1 METKY
6 FKKIYS
12 NYIGFGKWKT
22 GDGINYNEPE
32 DKSYTVEFITKEEF
46 ETGVASMPP
55 IPLTK
60 EQVINNEIKETAIES
75 LKVKGILDTNGDL
88 KE

>member
-1 METKY
+1 MEIKY
-6 FKKIYS
+6 FKVIYPD
-12 NYIGFGKWKT
+12 YTGFGKWQT

-46 ETGVASMPP
+46 ETGVANMPP
-55 IPLTK
+55 IPKTR
-60 EQVINNEIKETAIES
+60 EQLIEEKKTEIAIDA
-75 LKVKGILDTNGDL
+75 LKVDGVLDANGDL